1 MFVGHVCDAPEK
13 QASKENK
20 MKPAAL
26 GTETTE
32 WPNENSSRRE
42 QFVGSVWELSPG
54 YRPQVFGLRVGA
66 FTH

>member
-32 WPNENSSRRE
+32 WPNENSRRRE
-42 QFVGSVWELSPG
+42 QFVGVSLGGESWVSTSSLWS
-54 YRPQVFGLRVGA
+54 
-66 FTH
+66 